1 MSSDPKRLSRR
12 RHQIIIFQQGL
23 SEGGWSATGRTAFIV
38 VEQGPRYAIYFV
50 PPAQSNLYRY
60 GSSVLGYD
68 CYTNNAADFPGQSES
83 AAVNWNELG
92 EEPRRYGFHA
102 TLKAPF
108 HLLPSHSELQLIN
121 ALQNFARLGHAVHA
135 FVPAVRLLSDFF
147 AVVPRDHE
155 PGIDALAASC
165 TTIFDAFR
173 APISPQERA
182 RRIAL
187 KLNDEQIR
195 NLDRWGY
202 PYVLS
207 QYQFH
212 MTLTGKIPARRRKAV
227 LAVLLKVFRESAIE
241 PSIAIDRI
249 ALVTQDTPDSRFRVV
264 SEAVLGGGA

>member
-1 MSSDPKRLSRR
+1 LPLCRE
-12 RHQIIIFQQGL
+12 II
-23 SEGGWSATGRTAFIV
+23 EA
-38 VEQGPRYAIYFV
+38 
-50 PPAQSNLYRY
+50 
-60 GSSVLGYD
+60 
-68 CYTNNAADFPGQSES
+68 
-83 AAVNWNELG
+83 
-92 EEPRRYGFHA
+92 
-102 TLKAPF
+102 
-108 HLLPSHSELQLIN
+108 
-121 ALQNFARLGHAVHA
+121 
-135 FVPAVRLLSDFF
+135 
-147 AVVPRDHE
+147 
-155 PGIDALAASC
+155 GIDALAASC

-173 APISPQERA
+173 APVSPQERA

-249 ALVTQDTPDSRFRVV
+249 ALVKQDMPDSRFRVV
-264 SEAVLGGGA
+264 SEAVLGEGS

>member
-1 MSSDPKRLSRR
+1 MGLSCT
-12 RHQIIIFQQGL
+12 RHQIIITPAAAKQR
-23 SEGGWSATGRTAFIV
+23 AGRDRAVGYV
-38 VEQGPRYAIYFV
+38 VVDQGPRYAIYFV
-50 PPAQSNLYRY
+50 PPAQSQIYRY

-68 CYTNNAADFPGQSES
+68 CYTGNAVDFPGQSES
-83 AAVNWNELG
+83 TAVNWNELG
-92 EEPRRYGFHA
+92 KEPRRYGFHA

-108 HLLPSHSELQLIN
+108 HLLASHSEHQLIN
-121 ALQNFARLGHAVHA
+121 ALQNFARLGHAIYT
-135 FVPAVRLLSDFF
+135 FVPAVRLLANFF

-155 PGIDALAASC
+155 PGIGALEASC

-241 PSIAIDRI
+241 PSIALDRI
-249 ALVTQDTPDSRFRVV
+249 ALVKQDMTDSRFRLVT
-264 SEAVLGGGA
+264 EAVLGGGA